1 MMHIPI
7 RDNKGLAQI
16 RLEMGDWESAVE
28 LSMVW
33 QRYLI
38 GYDPSIISADF
49 VPISPFLYPI
59 VHLVILES
67 DLTRTFFVI
76 YRDVQLLGGAPELD

>member
-1 MMHIPI
+1 MMHIPT

-38 GYDPSIISADF
+38 GYDPSIIAL
-49 VPISPFLYPI
+49 ISYQFHLFFYPI
-59 VHLVILES
+59 DHLES

-76 YRDVQLLGGAPELD
+76 YRDVQLLGGAPELG

>member
-38 GYDPSIISADF
+38 GYDPSIIAL
-49 VPISPFLYPI
+49 ISYQFHRFFYPI
-59 VHLVILES
+59 VHLES

-76 YRDVQLLGGAPELD
+76 YRDVQLLGGAPELG